1 MVPRGTDGRGGAQR
15 RYARIVAPVAYVQ
28 RVTIQ
33 TALRDA
39 VRDVLAPQARAHGFK
54 GSGRT
59 WRRTNELG
67 DCAIVNLQGSSYSSA
82 SSARYVINLSVVPE
96 PWAASMAMTLGRRPK
111 ALPESWGLYK
121 RRLHPTGTPADTDQW
136 WRADRP
142 RAVEPVVADMVRRLD
157 ADGWPTLE
165 KLLDREAM
173 VEQARAG
180 DLGFVTREH
189 APGYVATGLAVL
201 LSDYGTSDEL
211 DEQLD
216 LMLATSTTR
225 ALEHA
230 RELVAWIRARAASR
244 DAST

>member
-1 MVPRGTDGRGGAQR
+1 M
-15 RYARIVAPVAYVQ
+15 
-28 RVTIQ
+28 TIQ
-33 TALRDA
+33 AAFRDA
-39 VRDVLAPQARAHGFK
+39 VREVLAPAARAHGFK

-96 PWAASMAMTLGRRPK
+96 PWAASMETTLGRRPK
-111 ALPESWGLYK
+111 ALPESWGLYR
-121 RRLHPTGTPADTDQW
+121 RRLQPTGAPAGTDQW
-136 WRADRP
+136 WRVDRP
-142 RAVEPVVADMVRRLD
+142 RAVEQVVADMVRRLD

-173 VEQARAG
+173 VEQARTG
-180 DLGFVTREH
+180 DLGFFTREH

-201 LSDYGTSDEL
+201 LSDSGTSDEL
-211 DEQLD
+211 DGQLD
-216 LMLATSTTR
+216 LMLATSTAP
-225 ALEHA
+225 ALEGT
-230 RELVAWIRARAASR
+230 RQLVTWIRTRAASR